1 MLSFSPANET
11 TYVCSGVVR
20 SGKVSGTKVFDML
33 RKSCAAGS
41 AGMLSRFAVAVG
53 GGNESTSTSMER

>member
-20 SGKVSGTKVFDML
+20 SGKVSGTKVFDIAKEL
-33 RKSCAAGS
+33 RRRIGWDAIEICGGS
-41 AGMLSRFAVAVG
+41 WRGK
-53 GGNESTSTSMER
+53 